1 MLVVDKDQMIEI
13 DKYAIDE
20 LKIPALALVERAALA
35 VIKNINLE
43 VRKTFAIVVGIGN
56 NGADGLAIAR
66 NLLARQYYVD
76 IYIVGNT
83 EKASTEFL
91 QNYEAV
97 KNLTESIYPLQTIAD
112 LEFMEQN
119 LSNVSTIIEGIFGTG
134 LDRTISGTYAY
145 VISLINR
152 SLKYIISID
161 VPSGLDSSSGDSWG
175 EIVDC
180 DLIVS
185 MQLMKKGVYERSIYK
200 NKCIVEDIGIPQ
212 KAIDYVIKWDGNLAI
227 FIFL

>member
-1 MLVVDKDQMIEI
+1 MLVVDKDQMIAI
-13 DKYAIDE
+13 DKYAINE
-20 LKIPALALVERAALA
+20 LNIPAICLVERAALA

-56 NGADGLAIAR
+56 NGADGLAVAR
-66 NLLARQYYVD
+66 NLLARDFYVD
-76 IYIVGNT
+76 IYIIGNL
-83 EKASTEFL
+83 EKASDEFIL
-91 QNYEAV
+91 NYEAV
-97 KNLTESIYPLQTIAD
+97 KSLTDNVYRVETIAD
-112 LEFMEQN
+112 LEFMEAN
-119 LSNVSTIIEGIFGTG
+119 LSNVTTIIEGIFGTG

-161 VPSGLDSSSGDSWG
+161 VPSGLDSTSGDSWG

-185 MQLMKKGVYERSIYK
+185 MQLMKQGVFERSIYK

-212 KAIDYVIKWDGNLAI
+212 KAINKILGVINERL
-227 FIFL
+227 

>member
-1 MLVVDKDQMIEI
+1 MLVVDKDQMIAI
-13 DKYAIDE
+13 DKYAIKD
-20 LKIPALALVERAALA
+20 LKIPALCLVERAALA

-56 NGADGLAIAR
+56 NGADGLAVAR
-66 NLLARQYYVD
+66 NLLARDFYVD
-76 IYIVGNT
+76 IYIIGNL
-83 EKASTEFL
+83 EKASDEFIL
-91 QNYEAV
+91 NYEAV
-97 KNLTESIYPLQTIAD
+97 KSLTDNVYMVETIAD
-112 LEFMEQN
+112 LEFMEAN
-119 LSNVSTIIEGIFGTG
+119 LSNVTTIIEGIFGTG

-161 VPSGLDSSSGDSWG
+161 VPSGLDSTSGDSWG

-185 MQLMKKGVYERSIYK
+185 MQLMKQGVFERSIYK

-212 KAIDYVIKWDGNLAI
+212 KAINKILGVTNERL
-227 FIFL
+227 

>member
-1 MLVVDKDQMIEI
+1 MLVVDKNQMIEI
-13 DKYAIDE
+13 DKYAINE

-66 NLLARQYYVD
+66 NLLAHEYYVD
-76 IYIVGNT
+76 VYIVGDIT
-83 EKASTEFL
+83 KASSEFL
-91 QNYEAV
+91 INYEAV
-97 KNLTESIYPLQTIAD
+97 KNLTDNIYRLETIAD
-112 LEFMEQN
+112 LEFMEKN

-161 VPSGLDSSSGDSWG
+161 VPSGLDSTNGDSWG

-200 NKCIVEDIGIPQ
+200 NKCLVEDIGIPQ
-212 KAIDYVIKWDGNLAI
+212 KAINLVLDKMAN
-227 FIFL
+227 

>member
-1 MLVVDKDQMIEI
+1 MLIVDKDQMIAI
-13 DKYAIDE
+13 DKYAINE
-20 LKIPALALVERAALA
+20 LNIPAICLVERAALA

-56 NGADGLAIAR
+56 NGADGLAVAR
-66 NLLARQYYVD
+66 NLLARDFYVD
-76 IYIVGNT
+76 IYIIGNL
-83 EKASTEFL
+83 EKASDEFIL
-91 QNYEAV
+91 NYEAV
-97 KNLTESIYPLQTIAD
+97 KSLTDNVYRVETIAD
-112 LEFMEQN
+112 LEFMEAN
-119 LSNVSTIIEGIFGTG
+119 LSNVTTIIEGIFGTG

-145 VISLINR
+145 VIALINR

-161 VPSGLDSSSGDSWG
+161 VPSGLDSTSGDSWG

-185 MQLMKKGVYERSIYK
+185 MQLMKQGVFERSIYK

-212 KAIDYVIKWDGNLAI
+212 KAINEILSLMAS
-227 FIFL
+227 

>member
-1 MLVVDKDQMIEI
+1 MLIVDKDQMIAI
-13 DKYAIDE
+13 DKYAINE
-20 LKIPALALVERAALA
+20 LNIPAICLVERAALA

-56 NGADGLAIAR
+56 NGADGLAVAR
-66 NLLARQYYVD
+66 NLLARDFYVD
-76 IYIVGNT
+76 IYIIGNL
-83 EKASTEFL
+83 EKASDEFIL
-91 QNYEAV
+91 NYEAV
-97 KNLTESIYPLQTIAD
+97 KSLTDNVYRVETIAD
-112 LEFMEQN
+112 LEFMEAN
-119 LSNVSTIIEGIFGTG
+119 LSNVTTIIEGIFGTG

-161 VPSGLDSSSGDSWG
+161 VPSGLDSTSGDSWG

-185 MQLMKKGVYERSIYK
+185 MQLMKQGVFERSIYK

-212 KAIDYVIKWDGNLAI
+212 KAINKILGVINERL
-227 FIFL
+227 

>member
-1 MLVVDKDQMIEI
+1 MLVVDKDQMIAI
-13 DKYAIDE
+13 DKYAIKD
-20 LKIPALALVERAALA
+20 LKIPALCLVERAALA

-56 NGADGLAIAR
+56 NGADGLAVAR
-66 NLLARQYYVD
+66 NLLARDFYVD
-76 IYIVGNT
+76 IYIIGNL
-83 EKASTEFL
+83 EKASDEFIL
-91 QNYEAV
+91 NYEAV
-97 KNLTESIYPLQTIAD
+97 KSLTDNVYMVETIAD
-112 LEFMEQN
+112 LEFMEAN
-119 LSNVSTIIEGIFGTG
+119 LSNVTTIIEGIFGTG

-161 VPSGLDSSSGDSWG
+161 VPSGLDSTSGDSWG

-185 MQLMKKGVYERSIYK
+185 MQLMKQGVFERSIYK

-212 KAIDYVIKWDGNLAI
+212 KAINEILS
-227 FIFL
+227 

>member
-66 NLLARQYYVD
+66 NLLARRYYVD

-185 MQLMKKGVYERSIYK
+185 MQLMKKGVFERSIYK

-212 KAIDYVIKWDGNLAI
+212 KAIDYVIK
-227 FIFL
+227 

>member
-180 DLIVS
+180 DLIVF

-212 KAIDYVIKWDGNLAI
+212 KAIDYVIK
-227 FIFL
+227 